1 MNSAYNFNLF
11 IKGTFSGSL
20 ECPLHIQVCLYF
32 KDLINVG
39 ILYYVIIKK
48 GYGYK

>member
-20 ECPLHIQVCLYF
+20 ECPLHIQVCLYL